1 MIYKI
6 SKSKIFTNIFFVYNL
21 ENIFRKQKM
30 QKYKIWIDEAWRWPW
45 LWVVVAAAF
54 SVNPENPPESN
65 FLEKLNDSK
74 KLSEKNREKI
84 FSEIIELSRWDEPKV
99 FFWVWVV
106 DNFFIDEKNIKQANR
121 EAMRR
126 AIIEIKRKIE
136 FFNYVKELKIDV
148 FIDWNDNYAF
158 EELDRKPIFIIGWDA
173 KVPEISAASI
183 IAKVFRDD
191 LMKSYALLYPDL
203 WLEKHKWY
211 WTKFHKDY
219 LKNPTKITWIH
230 RLSYKPVKE
239 TLEQKPK
246 LLLHICCWPD
256 ACIPIWDL
264 KKDYEVICFWYDPN
278 IQPRSEYD
286 KRLKAFQ
293 KVCEL
298 EKVDYIVW
306 EYDIWKFFEKI
317 KWLEH
322 TPERWEK
329 CTKCYDMRLE
339 RTALEARRLWIKY
352 WTSTLNN
359 SPHKDLEKMFTLWE
373 KWSKEQ
379 TFDSEKNENLKEK
392 LDFLKIAFRKN
403 WWFERSVEYTKKHKI
418 YRQNYC
424 GCIYSDTFS
433 GWKEKF
439 LKKLKDKWQE

>member
-136 FFNYVKELKIDV
+136 FFNYGKELKIDV
-148 FIDWNDNYAF
+148 FIDWNDNYTF

-424 GCIYSDTFS
+424 GCIYSDTFP

>member
-1 MIYKI
+1 
-6 SKSKIFTNIFFVYNL
+6 
-21 ENIFRKQKM
+21 M
-30 QKYKIWIDEAWRWPW
+30 QKYKIWIDEAGRWPW
-45 LWVVVAAAF
+45 LWAVVAAAF
-54 SVNPENPPESN
+54 SINPENPPESN

-126 AIIEIKRKIE
+126 AIIELKRKIE
-136 FFNYVKELKIDV
+136 FFNYGKELKIDV

-230 RLSYKPVKE
+230 RLSYKPVEE

-359 SPHKDLEKMFTLWE
+359 SPHKDLEKMFALWE
-373 KWSKEQ
+373 KWSEEQ

-403 WWFERSVEYTKKHKI
+403 KWFERSVEYTKKHKI

-424 GCIYSDTFS
+424 GCIYSDTFP

>member
-1 MIYKI
+1 
-6 SKSKIFTNIFFVYNL
+6 
-21 ENIFRKQKM
+21 M

-136 FFNYVKELKIDV
+136 FFNYGKELKIDV

-424 GCIYSDTFS
+424 GCIYSDTFP
-433 GWKEKF
+433 GWKQKF
-439 LKKLKDKWQE
+439 LGKSKK